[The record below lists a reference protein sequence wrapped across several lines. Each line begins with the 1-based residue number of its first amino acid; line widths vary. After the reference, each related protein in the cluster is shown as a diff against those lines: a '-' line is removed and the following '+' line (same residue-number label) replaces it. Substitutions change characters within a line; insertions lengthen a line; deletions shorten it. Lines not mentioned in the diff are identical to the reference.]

1 MKKII
6 HHIRKQPE
14 RVKRYIL
21 HVTILAC
28 AVVLF
33 LFWIYSLGTTLT
45 NTDTQAKMTRDLKP
59 ISTLKANLIDGY
71 NSLSE
76 PNLDTEYQ
84 AQ

>member
-14 RVKRYIL
+14 AVRRHILYIL
-21 HVTILAC
+21 ILCFAII
-28 AVVLF
+28 LF
-33 LFWIYSLGTTLT
+33 FLWVYSLGTTLT
-45 NTDTQAKMTRDLKP
+45 DTDIRAKISQDLKP

-76 PNLDTEYQ
+76 PNLGAEQ
-84 AQ
+84 

>member
-14 RVKRYIL
+14 HVKRHIL
-21 HVTILAC
+21 NIMIICC

-33 LFWIYSLGTTLT
+33 FFWVYLLGTNFT
-45 NTDTQAKMTRDLKP
+45 NTNTQKKISQDLKP
-59 ISTLKANLIDGY
+59 ISALKANLIDGY

-76 PNLDTEYQ
+76 PQ
-84 AQ
+84 